1 VGLRQVTSQQLP
13 PWKALR
19 EAAGLTQREVA
30 RRTNINSG
38 RLSVIERGLI
48 PTDDEAAR
56 LRAVLVAA
64 MSEPKGE
71 DVA

>member
-1 VGLRQVTSQQLP
+1 MNNVPTP

-19 EAAGLTQREVA
+19 EATGLSQREIS
-30 RRTNINSG
+30 RRTGINSG

-64 MSEPKGE
+64 MNQPQGEP
-71 DVA
+71 A

>member
-1 VGLRQVTSQQLP
+1 MTQPQLP

-19 EAAGLTQREVA
+19 EASGLTQREIA
-30 RRTNINSG
+30 RRTGINSG

-48 PTDDEAAR
+48 PTEAEATR

-64 MSEPKGE
+64 MDEPK
-71 DVA
+71 VSA

>member
-1 VGLRQVTSQQLP
+1 MTTSNLP

-19 EAAGLTQREVA
+19 DASGLSQREIE
-30 RRTNINSG
+30 RRAGMKPG

-48 PTDDEAAR
+48 PTEAEAAR

-64 MSEPKGE
+64 LNEPQ
-71 DVA
+71 ASA

>member
-1 VGLRQVTSQQLP
+1 MNSNNLP

-19 EAAGLTQREVA
+19 ELAGLSQREVA

-38 RLSVIERGLI
+38 RLSTIERGLV

-56 LRAVLVAA
+56 LRAVLKAA
-64 MSEPKGE
+64 MNEPE
-71 DVA
+71 EVA

>member
-1 VGLRQVTSQQLP
+1 MRGSTVSANQAP

-19 EAAGLTQREVA
+19 EATGLSQREIS
-30 RRTNINSG
+30 RRTGINSG

-64 MSEPKGE
+64 MNQPQGEP
-71 DVA
+71 A

>member
-1 VGLRQVTSQQLP
+1 MTSPTLP

-19 EAAGLTQREVA
+19 EASGLSQREIE
-30 RRTNINSG
+30 RRVGMKPG

-48 PTDDEAAR
+48 PTDAEAAR

-64 MSEPKGE
+64 MDEPQ
-71 DVA
+71 ASA